1 VVACGGDGCGQD
13 NGESVVVVEGHGGE
27 RKRIVSAGNQGE
39 ADFWL
44 TLESIFLMLRPW
56 NPPQFIGE
64 GVEGGNLVFIGE
76 KMQPLIQLEMI
87 STVG

>member
-44 TLESIFLMLRPW
+44 TLESIFLMLRP
-56 NPPQFIGE
+56 
-64 GVEGGNLVFIGE
+64 
-76 KMQPLIQLEMI
+76 
-87 STVG
+87 